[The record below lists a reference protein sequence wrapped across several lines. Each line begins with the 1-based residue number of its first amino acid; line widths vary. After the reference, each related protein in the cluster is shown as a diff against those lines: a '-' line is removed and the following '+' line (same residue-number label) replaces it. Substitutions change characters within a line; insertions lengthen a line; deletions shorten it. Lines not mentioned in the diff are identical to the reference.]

1 MKIKTIEEKDP
12 LAQQTQKMA
21 AGKIF
26 ANNYIPEYVPE
37 DLPWYERDSLMTHID
52 QLKYKE
58 FISDPDVAKMH
69 NVEVLLAHTLISFT
83 KL

>member
-1 MKIKTIEEKDP
+1 MP
-12 LAQQTQKMA
+12 

-83 KL
+83 RL